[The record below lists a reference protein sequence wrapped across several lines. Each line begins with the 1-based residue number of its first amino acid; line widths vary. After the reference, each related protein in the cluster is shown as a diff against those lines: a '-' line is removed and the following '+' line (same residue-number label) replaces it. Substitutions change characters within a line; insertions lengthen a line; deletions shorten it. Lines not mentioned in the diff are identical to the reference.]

1 MNTGSLTREH
11 KLFIGAGASA
21 VFVIAMF
28 IDWFGEG
35 NFGINGMDVLPS
47 GWIFLLFG
55 IGAALLFVA
64 EALNFELPIP
74 VNPVLVATYLASVLS
89 IMMIA
94 MLLEGGDGRKF
105 GFYLALLGAIVAL
118 VAGVIATRHRR

>member
-11 KLFIGAGASA
+11 KLFIAAGASA

-28 IDWFGEG
+28 IDWFGAG

-55 IGAALLFVA
+55 IAAALLFAA

-74 VNPVLVATYLASVLS
+74 VNPVLVGTYLTSVLS
-89 IMMIA
+89 ILMIA
-94 MLLEGGDGRKF
+94 LLLDGGDGRKF
-105 GFYLALLGAIVAL
+105 GFFLALIGAVVA
-118 VAGVIATRHRR
+118 VAAGVIAARHRR